1 MSEARAADKR
11 TQFERTEQMST
22 KTQMTVT
29 DALNS
34 DRIAKQYNDA
44 LLAAAMEINDDA
56 SQRVIRANAD
66 LAACDRDN
74 ENGFAL
80 CVEMLY
86 LAEEAFIGRHENT
99 VVSL

>member
-1 MSEARAADKR
+1 MK
-11 TQFERTEQMST
+11 
-22 KTQMTVT
+22 MTVT

-44 LLAAAMEINDDA
+44 LLAAAIEIKDDV

-66 LAACDRDN
+66 LAACDHDN
-74 ENGFAL
+74 ENTFAL
-80 CVEMLY
+80 CVDELDA
-86 LAEEAFIGRHENT
+86 AEGAFIALHENT

>member
-1 MSEARAADKR
+1 MR
-11 TQFERTEQMST
+11 QPILPHQNQYERTEQMST

-44 LLAAAMEINDDA
+44 LLAAAIEIKDDV

-66 LAACDRDN
+66 LAACDHDN
-74 ENGFAL
+74 ENAFAL
-80 CVEMLY
+80 CV
-86 LAEEAFIGRHENT
+86 
-99 VVSL
+99 

>member
-1 MSEARAADKR
+1 
-11 TQFERTEQMST
+11 
-22 KTQMTVT
+22 MTVT

-44 LLAAAMEINDDA
+44 LLAAAIEIKDDV

-66 LAACDRDN
+66 LAACDHDN
-74 ENGFAL
+74 ENAFAL
-80 CVEMLY
+80 CVEELY
-86 LAEEAFIGRHENT
+86 LAEAAFIARHENT

>member
-1 MSEARAADKR
+1 
-11 TQFERTEQMST
+11 MST

-44 LLAAAMEINDDA
+44 LLAAAIEIKDGV
-56 SQRVIRANAD
+56 SQRVIRAHND
-66 LAACDRDN
+66 LAAVDHDD
-74 ENGFAL
+74 ENAFAA
-80 CVEMLY
+80 CVDEIDA
-86 LAEEAFIGRHENT
+86 AEGAFIARHENT

>member
-1 MSEARAADKR
+1 
-11 TQFERTEQMST
+11 MST

-44 LLAAAMEINDDA
+44 LLAAAIEIKDDV

-66 LAACDRDN
+66 LAACDHDN
-74 ENGFAL
+74 ENAFAL
-80 CVEMLY
+80 CVEELY
-86 LAEEAFIGRHENT
+86 LAEAAFIARHENT

>member
-1 MSEARAADKR
+1 V
-11 TQFERTEQMST
+11 ST

-86 LAEEAFIGRHENT
+86 LAEEAFISRHENT

>member
-1 MSEARAADKR
+1 
-11 TQFERTEQMST
+11 MST

-44 LLAAAMEINDDA
+44 LLAAAIEIKDDV

-66 LAACDRDN
+66 LAACDHDN
-74 ENGFAL
+74 ENAFAA
-80 CVEMLY
+80 CVDELDA
-86 LAEEAFIGRHENT
+86 AEGAFIALHENT
-99 VVSL
+99 VVNL

>member
-1 MSEARAADKR
+1 V
-11 TQFERTEQMST
+11 ST

>member
-1 MSEARAADKR
+1 MRQPILLQR

-44 LLAAAMEINDDA
+44 LLAAAREINEDV
-56 SQRVIRANAD
+56 SHLVIRANAD
-66 LAACDRDN
+66 LAADD
-74 ENGFAL
+74 
-80 CVEMLY
+80 
-86 LAEEAFIGRHENT
+86 HDD
-99 VVSL
+99 

>member
-1 MSEARAADKR
+1 
-11 TQFERTEQMST
+11 MST
-22 KTQMTVT
+22 KIKMTVT

-44 LLAAAMEINDDA
+44 LLAAAIEIKDEV

-66 LAACDRDN
+66 LAACDHDN
-74 ENGFAL
+74 ENAFAL
-80 CVEMLY
+80 CVEELY
-86 LAEEAFIGRHENT
+86 LAEAAFIARHENT